1 MARKLAMI
9 SGKGGSGKT
18 SFSLAFS
25 KLLSDL
31 GIKVLLIDCDMSTHG
46 ATFFMKSNIEK
57 HKNLHKS
64 VVSVDDILLATS
76 TPPYGFFAIP
86 GRLYDNSYESLK
98 FSKLICVDR
107 EFYFLPSDVSISNDK
122 PTPNKYSFN
131 TFYLCLEKELDN
143 DFDVIIFDCQAGFS
157 EFTRNLI
164 SVSDL
169 VLLVTEPDSVSAAAN
184 RALCFQAGIELENV
198 QAYQLFNKI
207 THEEA
212 TYYSKISTSAFFI
225 NISSVVFNWAV
236 RRTFVFCELPS
247 AETVSINFAKE
258 IASAL
263 QTLFPEYREQIN
275 SYLQELTNFQHT
287 LLKSQINNTKKKRT
301 YQSIR
306 VILPLCCSLALLI
319 MFLVLVITQTNTSD
333 NLIFYIFLGFFAGI
347 LLAFAAE
354 QFFRSKKSS
363 YDDEDLGILLESCGD
378 VQYIN
383 GIFDNDEI
391 MES

>member
-1 MARKLAMI
+1 MI

-18 SFSLAFS
+18 SFSLAFA

-31 GIKVLLIDCDMSTHG
+31 GIKALLIDCDMSTHG
-46 ATFFMKSNIEK
+46 ATFFMKSIIEK
-57 HKNLHKS
+57 HKKLNKT

-76 TPPYGFFAIP
+76 TPPYGFFAVP
-86 GRLYDNSYESLK
+86 GKLYDNSYESLK
-98 FSKLICVDR
+98 FSKLISVDSK
-107 EFYFLPSDVSISNDK
+107 FYFLPSDVSISNDK
-122 PTPNKYSFN
+122 PSPNKYSFN

-164 SVSDL
+164 GTSDL

-212 TYYSKISTSAFFI
+212 TYYSKIATSAFFI

-236 RRTFVFCELPS
+236 RKTFVFCELPS

-258 IASAL
+258 IANAL
-263 QTLFPEYREQIN
+263 QTLFPEYREQTAN
-275 SYLQELTNFQHT
+275 YLQKLLSFQQN
-287 LLKSQINNTKKKRT
+287 LLKTQLNNSKKKST
-301 YQSIR
+301 YQKISI
-306 VILPLCCSLALLI
+306 LMPLCCSLALVI
-319 MFLVLVITQTNTSD
+319 MLLVLGIARINTPD
-333 NLIFYIFLGFFAGI
+333 DFIFNLFLGLFAGI
-347 LLAFAAE
+347 SLAFAAE
-354 QFFRSKKSS
+354 QYLRNKKTS
-363 YDDEDLGILLESCGD
+363 YNEEDMEALLESCGD

-383 GIFDNDEI
+383 GLFDSDAIVER
-391 MES
+391 